1 MNPESPEDSSQFSNI
16 YQGHQTSYEAKN
28 LTPFRTYFFRVQA
41 SNSAGKNNKSKTNS
55 CYKKDISNI
64 LGAGPYSPVAATV
77 TPAAPPSS
85 VSILRSEATPTTIAL
100 WWSEPSSNGAEI
112 TSYNIDLGDRVIET
126 EEPVT
131 DFRIE
136 GLQPEAQYKVSK

>member
-1 MNPESPEDSSQFSNI
+1 MNPESPEDNSQFSNI

-41 SNSAGKNNKSKTNS
+41 SNSAGENNKSQWIHVTKETFP
-55 CYKKDISNI
+55 IV
-64 LGAGPYSPVAATV
+64 GAGPYSPVAATV

-85 VSILRSEATPTTIAL
+85 VAILRSEATPTTIAL

-131 DFRIE
+131 DYRIE
-136 GLQPEAQYKVSK
+136 GLQPEVQYKVSK